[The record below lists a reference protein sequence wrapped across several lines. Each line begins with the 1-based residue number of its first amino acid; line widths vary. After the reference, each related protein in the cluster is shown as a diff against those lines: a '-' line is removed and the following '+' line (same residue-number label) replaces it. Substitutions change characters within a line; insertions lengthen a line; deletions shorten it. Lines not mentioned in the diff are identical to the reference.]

1 MIVGSPLSNQPNTTD
16 GGNSIVPDVPP
27 SVPAILDNQILVT
40 IEDPEVPD
48 IGVTN
53 FRHLGGVGECRHD
66 FHCIGSESCVNFRGN
81 FM

>member
-1 MIVGSPLSNQPNTTD
+1 MFAGPSLNSTNTTNND
-16 GGNSIVPDVPP
+16 NIVTPINSVT
-27 SVPAILDNQILVT
+27 VPALLDNQILLS
-40 IEDPEVPD
+40 EEFPDD

-66 FHCIGSESCVNFRGN
+66 FHCIGSESCVNYKGN

>member
-1 MIVGSPLSNQPNTTD
+1 MSPLANQTNGVD
-16 GGNSIVPDVPP
+16 SVDPDI
-27 SVPAILDNQILVT
+27 SSLVPAVLDNQILVT
-40 IEDPEVPD
+40 SEDPEVLD

-53 FRHLGGVGECRHD
+53 LRHLGGVGECRHD

>member
-1 MIVGSPLSNQPNTTD
+1 M
-16 GGNSIVPDVPP
+16 
-27 SVPAILDNQILVT
+27 SVMTSFTPECTKGRRRTL
-40 IEDPEVPD
+40 EDPEVPD

-53 FRHLGGVGECRHD
+53 FRHLGGAGECRHD